1 MNELRIEVDGDRRWF
16 LPGETLSG
24 RAVWRLEDD
33 TETVELRLFW
43 YTSGKGTEDVA
54 IIDSVRTEAAET
66 AGERNFNFPLPQGPY
81 SFSGSLITLT
91 WALELIAL
99 PLGTTERIDLVIAPS
114 PVEVR
119 LESLGR
125 PPFEEGAWTAV
136 NFRPE

>member
-1 MNELRIEVDGDRRWF
+1 VSELRIEVDGGRRWF

-33 TETVELRLFW
+33 TEAVELRLFW

-54 IIDSVRTEAAET
+54 IIDSVRTDAAGT
-66 AGERNFNFPLPQGPY
+66 AGERGFSFRLPDGPY

-91 WALELIAL
+91 WALELLTL
-99 PLGTTERIDLVIAPS
+99 PHGATERIEFVMAPT

-125 PPFEEGAWTAV
+125 APLGHGL
-136 NFRPE
+136 NFNPSRDKQ